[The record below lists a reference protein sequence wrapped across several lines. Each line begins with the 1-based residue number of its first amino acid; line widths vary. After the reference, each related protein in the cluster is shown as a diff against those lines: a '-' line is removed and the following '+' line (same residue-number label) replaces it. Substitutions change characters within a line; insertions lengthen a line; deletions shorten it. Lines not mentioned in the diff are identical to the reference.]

1 MQKGY
6 IHIYTGNGKGKTTAA
21 LGLAIRA
28 AGAGLKVYF
37 AQFVKQG
44 EYSEIKAL
52 ARFSDRITVRQF
64 GRGRFIKGDPAPED
78 IQAARTGLETI
89 KQVMAAN
96 DHDLLILDEA
106 NVAVKLGLLTV
117 SDLIGL
123 IVDKPDKM
131 ELVMTGRYASPR
143 VIGMA
148 DVVTEMKLIK
158 HYYSNGVT
166 ARVGIEK

>member
-1 MQKGY
+1 MRKGY

-28 AGAGLKVYF
+28 AGAGLKVFF

-52 ARFSDRITVRQF
+52 ARFSDRVTVRQF

-78 IQAARTGLETI
+78 IQAARTGLETVR
-89 KQVMAAN
+89 QVMKSN

-117 SDLIGL
+117 SDLIDL
-123 IVDKPDKM
+123 MVDKPDAM

-158 HYYSNGVT
+158 HYYSNGVA